1 MLLGEN
7 MYICKR
13 CGPGNR
19 TAPLSEME
27 GEKRTQG
34 RRQGRM
40 EGGGRA
46 RQRERVGREVRN
58 AAQLDAALDQHA
70 SIPRT
75 RDKRRGCTSI

>member
-1 MLLGEN
+1 
-7 MYICKR
+7 
-13 CGPGNR
+13 
-19 TAPLSEME
+19 
-27 GEKRTQG
+27 
-34 RRQGRM
+34 M